1 MPASDRLAQ
10 LDDLA
15 RLIREGGCAPIAASR
30 KGDLRTGVDLG
41 TANIVVV
48 VVDADGTPVA
58 GESVRS
64 TVVRDGIVV
73 DWVGA
78 VNEVRR
84 MKASLEARL
93 GCELVRAATAVP
105 PGILAGNIKAIANAV
120 EAAGFQVAD
129 VADEPSAAARVLGLV
144 DGAVVDVGGGTTGI
158 SVLRNGEV
166 VFTDDEATGGTH
178 MTLVLAGAYGIPTD
192 EAEAMK
198 LDAARVREV
207 FPVVRPVIEKMAAI
221 VERCLAGHDVDTIHV
236 VGGACSFDEFEAI
249 FAKWTGRTVVKPPH
263 PLLVTPFG
271 IALWDATGGAP

>member
-1 MPASDRLAQ
+1 MPAADRLAQ

-15 RLIREGGCAPIAASR
+15 RLIRERDCAPIAASR

-48 VVDADGTPVA
+48 VVDADGRPVA

-78 VNEVRR
+78 VNAVRR

-93 GCELVRAATAVP
+93 GCELVSAATAIP
-105 PGILAGNIKAIANAV
+105 PGILAGNVKAIANAV
-120 EAAGFQVAD
+120 EAAGFRIDNVT
-129 VADEPSAAARVLGLV
+129 DEPSAAARVLGLA

-158 SVLRNGEV
+158 SVLRDGEV

-198 LDAARVREV
+198 VDPARVHEV

-221 VERCLAGHDVDTIHV
+221 VERRVAGRDVDTIHV
-236 VGGACSFDEFEAI
+236 VGGACSFDEFEAV
-249 FAKWTGRTVVKPPH
+249 FAKWTGRTVIKAPH

-271 IALWDATGGAP
+271 IALWDVTGGAP